1 MKDPQ
6 VSHREMVGAVA
17 FAVRHFALSTR
28 WETAAAEVLA
38 RLGEATE
45 SSRVYIFENT
55 TDPSGRLCMDEAFE
69 WVAPGIPTTIQVNDN
84 HNWPYEEG
92 YEHYV
97 ETLGTGGV
105 LQRLSSEVEDLERAD
120 FEEEGILSTLFVPI
134 FVADEWWGY
143 MGFDDCVQERRWGEL
158 ETEILRTA
166 AAILGAAVRRQR
178 LQDMLME
185 VQERFRLL
193 VETVPAVLYI
203 DEPGEEMTTSYV
215 SPQLE
220 PLLGITQNEWMR
232 VADTWET
239 NMHPDD
245 RERTRTDWLQAMKSS
260 EPFSQEYR
268 MIHRVDGRVV
278 WIRDDTTFLTDA
290 SGEIAKI
297 QGLMYDITE
306 QKRAE
311 SNLELAQQQYR
322 ALVEEIPAVVY
333 LDPVD
338 ENESSIYV
346 SPQVETILGVTP
358 EEWLGNP
365 TIWREL
371 LHPDDVDDA
380 FDRYERQVAAGEPIQ
395 GEYRMI
401 RPDGRQVWI
410 REEAV
415 TLLNED
421 GEPYLTQG
429 LMHDITASKEAE
441 AQIAFLAYHDALT
454 GLANRAMFEEMLEPA
469 LARARRNDLGV
480 SVLFMDLDMFKP
492 VNDTWGHDAGDELL
506 QQVAER
512 LLDSTRETDLVARQG
527 GDEFLVLLSDLDL
540 TTEPGGA
547 LEVAQLLA
555 ERIRRAMKV
564 PFKLSA
570 AEIQTSASIGVSI
583 FPMDA
588 DDARSLLKN
597 ADSAMY
603 ESKKAKRGSVVVHE
617 MTESESADRDLLV
630 RSLRSAVKHK
640 PWSLHYQPSVDMES
654 GKITSVEALLRW
666 KLTEGGFVPPGEF
679 LPLAEEMGLIEI
691 IGEWVFEEI
700 CRQQGEW
707 LEKGIKLPIGF
718 NLSLRQLW
726 QRDLVQRLSVGM
738 RASDLDPKDIIIEVS
753 EATAMLDPARA
764 KDVLIGLNEEGFR
777 IAIDDFGAGYTPP
790 DRIRGLPMDI
800 LKIDQPLIREVP
812 DDPEV
817 DSFIRSV
824 VAFGADLGC
833 QVHAEGVET
842 ETQRAFLVA
851 SGCTSGQGYLFSRPL
866 PAQDLMQLLIDGGGS
881 VPRG

>member
-1 MKDPQ
+1 
-6 VSHREMVGAVA
+6 
-17 FAVRHFALSTR
+17 
-28 WETAAAEVLA
+28 
-38 RLGEATE
+38 
-45 SSRVYIFENT
+45 
-55 TDPSGRLCMDEAFE
+55 MDEAFE

-92 YEHYV
+92 YGHYV
-97 ETLGTGGV
+97 ETLGSGSV
-105 LQRLSSEVEDLERAD
+105 LQRLSSEVEQLERKD
-120 FEEEGILSTLFVPI
+120 FEEEGILSTLYVPI

-143 MGFDDCVQERRWGEL
+143 VGFDDCVQERRWGEL

-166 AAILGAAVRRQR
+166 AAILGAAIRRQR

-232 VADTWET
+232 VPDIWES

-245 RERTRTDWLQAMKSS
+245 VEKTIADWREAMRNA
-260 EPFSQEYR
+260 EAFSQEYR
-268 MIHRVDGRVV
+268 MIHRVDGRVI

-290 SGEIAKI
+290 SGEVTKI
-297 QGLMYDITE
+297 QGVMYDITE
-306 QKRAE
+306 QKTAE
-311 SNLELAQQQYR
+311 NNLEMAQQQYK

-346 SPQVETILGVTP
+346 NPQVESILGVTP

-365 TIWREL
+365 TVWREL
-371 LHPDDVDDA
+371 LHPDDMEEA
-380 FDRYERQVAAGEPIQ
+380 FDRYERQVAAGEPIR
-395 GEYRMI
+395 GEYRVI
-401 RPDGRQVWI
+401 RPDGRLVWI
-410 REEAV
+410 REEAT
-415 TLLNED
+415 TLLDEE
-421 GEPYLTQG
+421 GQPYVTQG
-429 LMHDITASKEAE
+429 LMHDITAAKEAE

-454 GLANRAMFEEMLEPA
+454 GLANRALFEEMLEPA

-480 SVLFMDLDMFKP
+480 AVLFMDLDSFKS

-527 GDEFLVLLSDLDL
+527 GDEFLILLSDLDL
-540 TTEPGGA
+540 SADTAGA
-547 LEVAQLLA
+547 LEVSQVLA
-555 ERIRRAMKV
+555 ERIRKAMRV
-564 PFKLSA
+564 PFKLSET
-570 AEIQTSASIGVSI
+570 EIQTSASIGVSI
-583 FPMDA
+583 FPLDA
-588 DDARSLLKN
+588 ADARSLLKN

-603 ESKKAKRGSVVVHE
+603 ESKKAHRGSVVIHE
-617 MTESESADRDLLV
+617 TTESSSAERDSLM
-630 RSLRSAVKHK
+630 RSLRSAVKEK
-640 PWSLHYQPSVDMES
+640 PWSLHYQPSVDMDS
-654 GKITSVEALLRW
+654 GRITSVEALLRW

-700 CRQQGEW
+700 CRQQAEW

-738 RASDLDPKDIIIEVS
+738 RASGLDPKDIIIEVS
-753 EATAMLDPARA
+753 ESTAMLDPSRA
-764 KDVLIGLNEEGFR
+764 KDVLVGLHEEGFR

-790 DRIRGLPMDI
+790 DRIRGLPVDI

-817 DSFIRSV
+817 DSFIASV

-842 ETQRAFLVA
+842 EAQRAFLI
-851 SGCTSGQGYLFSRPL
+851 SKGCVSGQGYLFSRPL
-866 PAQDLMQLLIDGGGS
+866 PPVDLMQLLTEGGGLAT
-881 VPRG
+881 PG